1 MCGFILFFPL
11 EFSDSPISLESLPDG
26 LLQNLQMKLY
36 PSWTPSCI
44 LGYIPIYS
52 PATHYIN
59 KHKPLL
65 GYIGMFKR
73 DIPCISGCISYVI
86 PNWNSSLPGPVPAET
101 LILVPRG
108 HGCSSSSSTALRGTA
123 GHCRLAGGEGQG
135 YLQLSPGECLAG
147 WFSGKLQTSDGY

>member
-1 MCGFILFFPL
+1 
-11 EFSDSPISLESLPDG
+11 
-26 LLQNLQMKLY
+26 MKLY

-108 HGCSSSSSTALRGTA
+108 HGCSGCSSTALRGTA

-135 YLQLSPGECLAG
+135 YLQLSPGEGGSRVSQGFPCWMIFRETPNIRWILI
-147 WFSGKLQTSDGY
+147 DG